1 MKNLHERAAGKLI
14 LLALTLSLLLS
25 SLCSCDIFSY
35 VADDKAEIE
44 NNIANSTDPYYEYV
58 TDYLRSWGLPIFDK
72 TKVKYFE
79 TCFTQLFNYS
89 QMPTVYE
96 HARLTAIDFLE
107 SYYDEINVKDK
118 NAVTNAILDCYVKAL
133 GDPYSIYRPPVDTE
147 DYMTDMSGKFGGIG
161 IVVEYT
167 EDDRILVNTVY
178 PNSPAEKAGIKVGD
192 YIHAVDGQTVEEIG
206 VDYAINYVR
215 GEIGTPVELTLLR
228 GSEYV
233 TVTAIRDAVEEINV
247 DYYIFTDTNIGYVQ
261 IVSFKKNTFEQF
273 KACIDALEEAKVD
286 GIIFD
291 LRNNPGGYIDSA
303 VQLVSYLIPDGR
315 TVMSYQYKGRNPVEL
330 IAQDEGSDHVV
341 DLPFVVLCNQYT
353 ASSAEIFTAALR
365 DYRDDGLIDA
375 TIVGTNS
382 YGKGIMQS
390 TYYYPLDQS
399 TVTLTVSFW
408 NPPCGINLHGI
419 GIMPDNKVEITDPT
433 VDTQLEAGIEA
444 MLKLIND
451 N

>member
-1 MKNLHERAAGKLI
+1 MKNLHERVAGKLI
-14 LLALTLSLLLS
+14 LLVLTLSLLLS
-25 SLCSCDIFSY
+25 SLYSCDIFSY
-35 VADDKAEIE
+35 VADDKAEVE

-58 TDYLRSWGLPIFDK
+58 TDYLRDWGLPIFDK

-79 TCFTQLFNYS
+79 ACFMQLFNYS

-107 SYYDEINVKDK
+107 SYYDEIDVKDK
-118 NAVTNAILDCYVKAL
+118 NAVTDAILDCYVKAL

-206 VDYAINYVR
+206 IDYAINYVR

-233 TVTAIRDAVEEINV
+233 TVTAIRDVVEEINV
-247 DYYIFTDTNIGYVQ
+247 DYYLFTDTNIGYVQ

-303 VQLVSYLIPDGR
+303 VQLVSYLIPDGH

-365 DYRDDGLIDA
+365 DYRDSGLIDA
-375 TIVGTNS
+375 TIVGMNT

-408 NPPCGINLHGI
+408 NPPCKINLHGV
-419 GIMPDNKVEITDPT
+419 GITPDKKVEITDPT
-433 VDTQLEAGIEA
+433 VDSQLEAGIEA